1 MPCHQS
7 GWAVT
12 ASPRLSTRGRREP
25 VHWWLRGLR
34 DGQEGAWLLMGGAP
48 GRRGARMDTRVCTR
62 VCGRVLVHTDTRAW
76 GGGRGHLSPES
87 GGPGQPGRRGCEQSP
102 CGPGQEGQPQ
112 VGGLAWCPLC
122 VASGRAP
129 ASLGLSPQVLP
140 LPSRGSDRLTGKTG
154 RLGPR
159 APMSVSGAR
168 LGSLVLP
175 PRSCRTPQPSVLCE
189 GAGGRVRWE
198 QGPGAGGHDGM
209 GRAFPAGGPGQ
220 GGAAGRGGRWE
231 GAGGGR
237 LSAVE
242 SDPLGTEKTL

>member
-1 MPCHQS
+1 MAPNISSPGGNPSPDRRSSPQAEPGLRGTPFGPVCQAPEVCFPHPIPCAGPGVPCHQS

-34 DGQEGAWLLMGGAP
+34 DGREGAWLLTGGAR
-48 GRRGARMDTRVCTR
+48 GGRGARMDTRVCTR

-189 GAGGRVRWE
+189 GAGGRVR
-198 QGPGAGGHDGM
+198 
-209 GRAFPAGGPGQ
+209 
-220 GGAAGRGGRWE
+220 
-231 GAGGGR
+231 
-237 LSAVE
+237 
-242 SDPLGTEKTL
+242 